1 MGNSCRQTCY
11 FGYCIGGIEV
21 IPTRLIN
28 LKAKLKAA
36 KAELKIKTRARNEVV
51 RSHERLTKTVTDLEK
66 KIEKYIVAK
75 P

>member
-1 MGNSCRQTCY
+1 M
-11 FGYCIGGIEV
+11 

-51 RSHERLTKTVTDLEK
+51 RSHERLTKTVIDLEK